1 MNGVRW
7 LATLLLGAM
16 LALTLV
22 GAQEFPEPPPEEEEP
37 RQQKGSLQPRPED
50 DPKTG
55 LWVSKLGAA
64 RARTLATAPGV
75 LLHHVLSPDGE
86 RFYYHRELP
95 PTDAVPRGTRYALW
109 TAGPDKAESKV
120 ADTGAESAP
129 PLFLA
134 DGRILFCVR
143 RYDSNEDGALDDQD
157 DATLVVSNRD
167 GGNLRNVAEL
177 QPGENPVAVW
187 NDDRD
192 VLINTAGE
200 DDVNGWIV
208 SLNLVRGDRTR
219 VVRAFN
225 VELVLDDGRLLIERL
240 QALEP
245 DKGRPT
251 RFNPWNPAP
260 ETDEDSKQP
269 LPDLLD
275 PTTHFIFNPKD
286 DSEIQLYGAS
296 RRSRILIHAEGSFF
310 GHQEPSEPSEDNR
323 GWGYWGPETVTR
335 QLSELLIVDDP
346 QHHDTRAPSARYN
359 YYALGWIAER
369 GLLVMERGNLA
380 SRLLLFDRALKTHRL
395 ASFEFSAQ
403 GFVASRDGL
412 TIGWLDVE
420 DTDKNG
426 YLEPWKDHSRLNL
439 IRIE

>member
-7 LATLLLGAM
+7 LVTLMLGAT
-16 LALTLV
+16 LALTFAY
-22 GAQEFPEPPPEEEEP
+22 AQELPEPLPEEEAAKP
-37 RQQKGSLQPRPED
+37 KGSLQPRPED
-50 DPKTG
+50 DPKTA

-75 LLHHVLSPDGE
+75 LLHHAMTPDGE

-95 PTDAVPRGTRYALW
+95 AADTSPRGTRYALW
-109 TAGPDKAESKV
+109 TVGPDTAESKV
-120 ADTGAESAP
+120 ADTGADCAQ

-143 RYDSNEDGALDDQD
+143 RYDSNEDGLLDDRD
-157 DATLVVSNRD
+157 EAALMVSNRD
-167 GGNLRNVAEL
+167 GGNLRNVATL
-177 QPGENPVAVW
+177 QPGENPLATW
-187 NDDRD
+187 NEDRD
-192 VLINTAGE
+192 VLISTAAEG
-200 DDVNGWIV
+200 DVNGWIE

-240 QALEP
+240 VAPEP

-251 RFNPWNPAP
+251 RFNPWNNEPQ
-260 ETDEDSKQP
+260 EDEEAEQP
-269 LPDLLD
+269 LPTLLD
-275 PTTHFIFNPKD
+275 PTEHILFNPKD
-286 DSEIQLYGAS
+286 NSETPLYGAS
-296 RRSRILIHAEGSFF
+296 RRSRFVVSAEGSFF
-310 GHQEPSEPSEDNR
+310 GHQEPSEPSDDNR
-323 GWGYWGPETVTR
+323 GWGYWGPETFSR

-346 QHHDTRAPSARYN
+346 QHHDTRSPAARYN
-359 YYALGWIAER
+359 YYSLGWIAER
-369 GLLVMERGNLA
+369 GLLVIEQGNLG

-395 ASFEFSAQ
+395 ADFGLSAR

-426 YLEPWKDHSRLNL
+426 YLEPWKDHSRVNL